1 MRVACLVLL
10 AACSDPDVIAA
21 RQLPA
26 ALQPDAAAVVAANNQ
41 FACDVYGKAVAGTQ
55 TNAVFSPFS
64 ISTALAMLE
73 AGASGT
79 TDAELRAAL
88 HFSLAPSQLAPAYG
102 ALLTSLDTG
111 RGFGA
116 YSLAT
121 ADRLFGQQGFAFQQ
135 PYLDTTKINYHAP
148 LQPLDFVT
156 APDTARATINDW
168 VSTQTDAKIPELFPA
183 GSITT
188 DTRLVLA
195 NAILFKGDWDT
206 QFDPHLTQTAS
217 FHVANGTDV
226 SAPLMH
232 ASLPIALGSL
242 GSNAAL
248 GVLPFRGKDLSLVVI
263 VPTDR
268 DGLPAVEAQ
277 LSGDALSAA
286 ITSAQSYGEPI
297 DITLPKFTITQNQG
311 LIPILESLGI
321 HDAFSPDAAD
331 FSGIDGARDLYVQTV
346 VHDAMITV
354 DEQGA
359 EAAAATGVG
368 VGDASAP
375 APLRADHSFLFV
387 LYDNVT
393 GSILFMGRVLDPTAT

>member
-1 MRVACLVLL
+1 MRATCLVLL

-41 FACDVYGKAVAGTQ
+41 FACDIYAKTAAGTQ
-55 TNAVFSPFS
+55 SNAVFSPFS

-73 AGASGT
+73 AGAAGT
-79 TDAELRAAL
+79 TDDELRAAL
-88 HFSLAPSQLAPAYG
+88 HFTLPASQLGPAYG

-111 RGFGA
+111 RNYGA
-116 YSLAT
+116 YTLAT
-121 ADRLFGQQGFAFQQ
+121 ADRLFGQQGFPFQQ
-135 PYLDTTKINYHAP
+135 PYLDTTNHDFHAP
-148 LQPLDFVT
+148 LQPADFMNDPEGSRT
-156 APDTARATINDW
+156 TINDW
-168 VSTQTDAKIPELFPA
+168 VSSQTDAKIPELFPA
-183 GSITT
+183 GSITS

-206 QFDPHLTQTAS
+206 QFDPQHTQTAT
-217 FHVANGTDV
+217 FHVAGGADV
-226 SAPLMH
+226 STPLMH

-242 GSNAAL
+242 GTTAQL
-248 GVLPFRGKDLSLVVI
+248 GILPFRGKDLALVII
-263 VPTDR
+263 VPNDP

-277 LSGDALSAA
+277 LSGDALSSAIAA
-286 ITSAQSYGEPI
+286 AQSFGEPI
-297 DITLPKFTITQNQG
+297 DITLPKFTVTQNQD
-311 LIPILESLGI
+311 LIPILQSLGI
-321 HDAFSPDAAD
+321 HAVFAPDVAD
-331 FSGIDGARDLYVQTV
+331 LSGIDGSRDLSVNTV

-368 VGDASAP
+368 VVDTSAP
-375 APLRADHSFLFV
+375 APLRADHSFVFV

-393 GSILFMGRVLDPTAT
+393 GSFLFMGRVLDPTR